1 MPNSR
6 RLYGFLASLS
16 LVVTNFVLVTPVS
29 AATPRANNETQVN
42 AQAIDD
48 ESVVAEVAIPKGA
61 MVHPGRNRAVIVELH
76 NTGRRPAA
84 NPGIDIQ
91 VPRGVRVTTKTKN
104 WSCGER
110 TNKGVVSCRHAVTI
124 AGESSEELDLV
135 LRTTKRTPP
144 SVSELRVTPV
154 TSSVKKIVS
163 KSSPFTVIDIGDPV
177 MMPVIQHRQGI
188 KNRWT
193 DWTNGAIEEAFVNE
207 DYTYRVRVRNEGY
220 VSFPEG
226 ESVRLSQKIGKGVEF
241 KNVEIVA
248 AKGSCDLEAKTI
260 VCQLKSTSEVAPGK
274 VLGSVDI
281 TVRTHRA
288 QERLPLGRV
297 KLYEPID
304 NGRRSVAVVMKG
316 IHRPEAL
323 TIETHPR
330 IDADAGGIGVFDLRL
345 DNGKNGIT
353 HTSYTVRAKLP
364 SKIRFVR
371 VSGKEWSCGVK
382 DSYLNCQYDKS
393 IAPGKKSSVARITYR
408 ALTTARIGEPA
419 YSLEFRSAHAVAF
432 MHILVRPA
440 LTISARASHQAVRT
454 ASNISRN
461 HVLLIGEIESDGS
474 THIHHKWLQRCTT
487 LLDSREYDGC
497 TPGVVTPK
505 AKIAHS
511 GHSRTQAILPHVT
524 KQTEFV
530 FEYIAQNESTEAHR
544 TVKVIAVDAQATS
557 AAVSQSG
564 LGIAAGSTTTT
575 VLGSR
580 KSTTTTTL
588 KRATSGPSA
597 QVTTYSNV
605 VPQWI
610 YDALRNAH
618 IDSSKVVNTNNVIS
632 FSEQLKAKDVLTVAM
647 QTRLSVD
654 ADEQVFLTAL
664 GDDPSTCPVLAIGD
678 SKAWEPH
685 GTIVALGM
693 AVLHI
698 DYIMPSQS
706 CKFHDSTYT
715 SPHLLLD
722 GGIFGSVKQF
732 SGPVTWNP
740 QFKYVGSLSESS
752 WTIGKGDSALTLRNV
767 GYIITLDDA
776 TGSTTLG
783 FNTGFAVFGTTLNL
797 TGAITAPV
805 SAGGVFASGMMV
817 SASLSSPQAFNSGE
831 VTVRNLALTLAV
843 RWTPALSANR
853 AWNDS
858 ALSDIWISVI
868 GSGDVEFL
876 GTTLRFDKIE
886 ADFLAGALQRIQ
898 FTVQANMN
906 IPGMR
911 VARGDL
917 TIVWMAGFPANPTNT
932 DLLGRSDPVL
942 ATPPGWS
949 VKASM
954 IFESESGFSI
964 GTEKNPATLTY
975 SGACVSIS
983 GQVIVKGILDAT
995 VSGFLITGFP
1005 CVAAYVKIGSTLMK
1019 TEGHVSSILDT
1030 LPMPLVVGDWRFDA
1044 TNVKINV
1051 AGTTVTGNFSI
1062 GRVLQ
1067 VPFGA
1072 IDATLQLGKSATNNV
1087 INVQGAINPV
1097 SGFTLKGN
1105 GNLDVAGMVL
1115 NFNVDAA
1122 MTVTEQHIHA
1132 TADLKVGGTSV
1143 VLSGDFEYQKAGGV
1157 PIPTAKFSAEVNG
1170 LTIDG
1175 YGLGK
1180 AKFSLEQGL
1189 GTGGVAASLDINLGF
1204 LKASGAASFHTVKN
1218 GIVMSIDA
1226 VGSLGVP
1233 DKFTADVSVHATNC
1247 ATDACDSLGILKVKA
1262 TGSVTLQGKNF
1273 NLASVEF
1280 DSAGHFKITTKHK
1293 ADSCSR
1299 SKNIG
1304 GVQYQGCFGYSLEAQ
1319 ISDSSPYVKFDA
1331 DVKLEVESR
1340 VRDSIAKKWSGWD
1353 SWGKYSA
1360 GIDVEFDPFKMEFR
1374 VGSIKVTFKG
1384 D

>member
-6 RLYGFLASLS
+6 RLFGSLASLA
-16 LVVTNFVLVTPVS
+16 LVVTNFVVVPPANAS
-29 AATPRANNETQVN
+29 TPRVVN
-42 AQAIDD
+42 DDAVAAQAIDD
-48 ESVVAEVAIPKGA
+48 EKVIAEVAIPKGA
-61 MVHPGRNRAVIVELH
+61 MVHPGRKRAVIVELH

-84 NPGIDIQ
+84 NPGVHVQ

-110 TNKGVVSCRHAVTI
+110 TNKGVVTCRHAFTL

-135 LRTTKRTPP
+135 LRTTKGTPP
-144 SVSELRVTPV
+144 SVSELKVTPF
-154 TSSVKKIVS
+154 TSSLKKTVA
-163 KSSPFTVIDIGDPV
+163 KSSPFTVIDEGDPV
-177 MMPVIQHRQGI
+177 MVPHVQHHQGAE
-188 KNRWT
+188 KGWVEWV
-193 DWTNGAIEEAFVNE
+193 DGSVEEAFVNE

-226 ESVRLSQKIGKGVEF
+226 ESIRISQKVGKGVEF
-241 KNVEIVA
+241 KKAKVVVA
-248 AKGSCDLEAKTI
+248 GGSCDVKTKSI
-260 VCQLKSTSEVAPGK
+260 VCQLTSKSDIAPGK
-274 VLGSVDI
+274 LLGSVDV
-281 TVRTHRA
+281 TLRAHRA
-288 QERLPLGRV
+288 QEKLPLGQI

-304 NGRRSVAVVMKG
+304 NGRRFAAIVMKG

-323 TIETHPR
+323 TIEAHPR
-330 IDADAGGIGVFDLRL
+330 IDADAGGKGVFDLRL
-345 DNGKNGIT
+345 DNGKNGLT
-353 HTSYTVRAKLP
+353 HSSYTVRAKLP
-364 SKIRFVR
+364 SKLRFVR

-382 DSYLNCQYDKS
+382 DSYLICRYDES
-393 IAPGKKSSVARITYR
+393 IAPGKRSSVARITYR
-408 ALTTARIGEPA
+408 ALTTARVGEPS

-440 LTISARASHQAVRT
+440 LTVSADASHEAVRT
-454 ASNISRN
+454 SSNKSRN
-461 HVLLIGEIESDGS
+461 HVLLIGDITSDGES
-474 THIHHKWLQRCTT
+474 HVHHKWLQRCTT
-487 LLDSREYDGC
+487 LLDTRRYEGC
-497 TPGVVTPK
+497 TPGLVTPK

-524 KQTEFV
+524 KRTEFV
-530 FEYIAQNESTEAHR
+530 FEYLAYNESTEAHR
-544 TVKVIAVDAQATS
+544 TVKVLAVDANATS
-557 AAVSQSG
+557 ASVSQSG
-564 LGIAAGSTTTT
+564 IGVSAGSSTTIS
-575 VLGSR
+575 LGSR
-580 KSTTTTTL
+580 KSTTTL
-588 KRATSGPSA
+588 KKATSTPAA

-610 YDALRNAH
+610 YDALRDAH
-618 IDSSKVVNTNNVIS
+618 IDSSKVVNVNNVVS
-632 FSEQLKAKDVLTVAM
+632 FSEQLRAKDVLTVAM
-647 QTRLSVD
+647 QTRLAVD
-654 ADEQVFLTAL
+654 ADEKVYLTAL
-664 GDDPSTCPVLAIGD
+664 GDDPTTCPVLAIGD
-678 SKAWEPH
+678 TKAWEPH
-685 GTIVALGM
+685 GTILALGM

-706 CKFHDSTYT
+706 CKFHDETFT
-715 SPHLLLD
+715 SPHLQLN
-722 GGIFGSVKQF
+722 GGIFGSIKQF
-732 SGPVTWNP
+732 SGPVTWSP
-740 QFKYVGSLSESS
+740 QFKFVGSLMESS

-805 SAGGVFASGMMV
+805 SAGGVFTSGMMV
-817 SASLSSPQAFNSGE
+817 SASLSSPQAFSSGE
-831 VTVRNLALTLAV
+831 VKVRNLALTLAV

-868 GSGDVEFL
+868 GSGEVEFL

-886 ADFLAGALQRIQ
+886 ADFLAGALSRIQ
-898 FTVQANMN
+898 FTVNANMN
-906 IPGMR
+906 LPGMR
-911 VARGDL
+911 VTKGDI

-932 DLLGRSDPVL
+932 DLLGRSDPVA

-954 IFESESGFSI
+954 IFESEHGFSI

-983 GQVIVKGILDAT
+983 GQVIVNGVLDAT
-995 VSGFLITGFP
+995 VNGFLITGFP
-1005 CVAAYVKIGSTLMK
+1005 CVAAYVNIGSALMK
-1019 TEGHVSSILDT
+1019 TQGHVSSILDT

-1044 TNVKINV
+1044 TNVKINI

-1087 INVQGAINPV
+1087 IKVQGAINPV
-1097 SGFTLKGN
+1097 SGFTLKGS

-1143 VLSGDFEYQKAGGV
+1143 ILSGDFEYQKAGGV

-1189 GTGGVAASLDINLGF
+1189 GTGGVAAALDINLGF

-1247 ATDACDSLGILKVKA
+1247 ATEACDSLGILQVKA

-1304 GVQYQGCFGYSLEAQ
+1304 GVQYQGCFGYSLEAL

-1331 DVKLEVESR
+1331 DVKLEIESR
-1340 VRDSIAKKWSGWD
+1340 IRDSVAKKWSKWD

-1360 GIDVEFDPFKMEFR
+1360 GIDVEFDPFKMSFR
-1374 VGSIKVTFKG
+1374 VGSIKVTFSG
-1384 D
+1384 S